1 MDWIK
6 SSSAAASCC
15 YAGYCLIQYI
25 LLLCMVLSDTTHP
38 VTMCY
43 TVWYNTPCF
52 YALYSLIQCI
62 LLLCA
67 ILSDPIIL
75 LLCATLSDTTHLV
88 TMPYTIWYNTFN
100 TFCYYELHCLIQSI
114 LLLCPMLSDTSHVT
128 VHFTAVIPTYFVS
141 TSARTTAVFAC
152 TRSSQSIFQNRRKRA
167 HKTPLPAEELL
178 TAGDFWRSKRQFS
191 LRMKSMY

>member
-1 MDWIK
+1 
-6 SSSAAASCC
+6 
-15 YAGYCLIQYI
+15 
-25 LLLCMVLSDTTHP
+25 MVLSDTIHP
-38 VTMCY
+38 VAMHGP
-43 TVWYNTPCF
+43 VWYNTPCY
-52 YALYSLIQCI
+52 YALYSLIQYI

-75 LLCATLSDTTHLV
+75 LLCATLSDTTHPV
-88 TMPYTIWYNTFN
+88 TMPYTIWYN

-141 TSARTTAVFAC
+141 TNARTTAVFAC

-167 HKTPLPAEELL
+167 HKTPLPAEELS
-178 TAGDFWRSKRQFS
+178 TVGDFWRSKCQFS
-191 LRMKSMY
+191 LRMKSM